1 MLGTPS
7 NSHAAVV
14 KKVEKVAK
22 IDQYLQ
28 HLGFKEKAEYVFKVT
43 AENEAGAGEPAVTQP
58 VGLKTHASKYSGG
71 FYSQFI
77 WFPTVF
83 FELKFL

>member
-28 HLGFKEKAEYVFKVT
+28 HLSFKEKAEYAAT
-43 AENEAGAGEPAVTQP
+43 NQMP
-58 VGLKTHASKYSGG
+58 VQEIDLYYYK
-71 FYSQFI
+71 Q
-77 WFPTVF
+77 
-83 FELKFL
+83 